1 MTSPRTFRI
10 PLGLTLAIALAS
22 LGRAAAEPVDSPFTE
37 HSYQVVDPAPG
48 VARAQ
53 IGDKPAWCD
62 AAKLTDQFE
71 PRLIARTMKNGVT
84 GISVAALQICQRPTD
99 PTWKVQA
106 GYILQAWMNLTYL
119 PQPEAEQTLRQRIQK
134 QKILDDKRELCN
146 ALTYSPELGGEAKAF
161 GAAYRLFFGCDEEKE
176 FPLWS
181 VTRPGTEGDVGY
193 YLDANAQPKNEL
205 LRMYWLFHFTMNP
218 ERVYPSKDPMEN
230 RQLVLY
236 AASQVDFD
244 RLDPAQIERELQS
257 PPWNDYARLVAR
269 ESAGVL
275 KGRQRLYEESLTKM
289 IKDDPD
295 YTRILRDAPKQAY
308 AEWEANAA
316 KWKAELARSAA
327 FEAKLSAPSH
337 RGLKGCAPA
346 LHKDA
351 EAVVR
356 SWKLYDWKEL
366 RDKVRMDPF
375 ALLLLSRLSV
385 CDAVDEIHGTSG
397 AFRDLVVG
405 GKELRGPRSVALQA
419 TLEAIADARNDRPRL
434 LLVVPGFAF
443 RDRSLP
449 ERYAQ
454 EFTFDGADDYNPEER
469 GSAGIVG
476 AITKVT
482 DGTFVTFKATRIAWP
497 VLDCKDTSKPLR
509 ILSDGRIEYQQSCR
523 PTGRT
528 RYQDTTPAPVVLS
541 PGLEA
546 QVKPGVYL
554 VAWLSNARA
563 KNGQAFAAP
572 VFVKRAQADK
582 RLIAYYGFD
591 LGGTK

>member
-1 MTSPRTFRI
+1 MISSRSLWI
-10 PLGLTLAIALAS
+10 CLVLAAGA
-22 LGRAAAEPVDSPFTE
+22 RAVAEPVDSPFNE

-62 AAKLTDQFE
+62 AAKITDQFE
-71 PRLIARTMKNGVT
+71 PSLIARTMKNGVT

-99 PTWKVQA
+99 PTWKTQA
-106 GYILQAWMNLTYL
+106 GYILQAWMNTTYL
-119 PQPEAEQTLRQRIQK
+119 PQAEAEQTLRQRIQK
-134 QKILDDKRELCN
+134 QKILDDKRALCA

-176 FPLWS
+176 FPLWAW
-181 VTRPGTEGDVGY
+181 TRPGTESDVGY
-193 YLDANAQPKNEL
+193 YLDAAAQPKSEL
-205 LRMYWLFHFTMNP
+205 LRMYWLFHFTMHP
-218 ERVYPSKDPMEN
+218 DRVFPSKDPMEN

-244 RLDPAQIERELQS
+244 RIDVAAIERELQGA
-257 PPWNDYARLVAR
+257 PWNDYARLVAR

-275 KGRQRLYEESLTKM
+275 KGRQRLYEEAIAKM

-295 YTRILRDAPKQAY
+295 YTRILRDAPKAAY
-308 AEWEANAA
+308 AEWEATAQ
-316 KWKAELARSAA
+316 KWKGELARSAA

-351 EAVVR
+351 EALVR

-375 ALLLLSRLSV
+375 ALLLLNRLSV

-397 AFRDLVVG
+397 AFRDLVIA
-405 GKELRGPRSVALQA
+405 GKELRGPRTVALQA

-434 LLVVPGFAF
+434 LFVIPGFAS
-443 RDRSLP
+443 RDYTLP

-454 EFTFDGADDYNPEER
+454 EFSFDGADDYNPEER
-469 GSAGIVG
+469 GSAGVVG
-476 AITKVT
+476 AVTKVA
-482 DGTFVTFKATRIAWP
+482 DGTFVTFKPTRIAWP
-497 VLDCKDTSKPLR
+497 ELDCKDTSKPLR

-528 RYQDTTPAPVVLS
+528 RYQDTTPTPIVLS

-563 KNGQAFAAP
+563 KNHQAFGAP

-582 RLIAYYGFD
+582 RLLAFYGFD